1 MSCPSSTAAP
11 NWGRLVAARQR
22 RQHPLGPGDL
32 LGRGREGAVDR
43 ADLAGVDRRLAV
55 EAELACA
62 LAAARQAVGII
73 QAHVRRVDGVDAR
86 GAAGQHDLALREE
99 QGPACGGS
107 PSGVIA
113 QPTSAL

>member
-1 MSCPSSTAAP
+1 MDAPSPPGSAAST
-11 NWGRLVAARQR
+11 RF
-22 RQHPLGPGDL
+22 GPGDL

-86 GAAGQHDLALREE
+86 GAAGQHDLALR
-99 QGPACGGS
+99 GAGH
-107 PSGVIA
+107 
-113 QPTSAL
+113 